1 MPTMNLA
8 TMMISSDAA
17 ISLTPIITAG
27 TMEKMLLKSR
37 VPFLLSQTN
46 TFH

>member
-8 TMMISSDAA
+8 TMMISYDLA

-27 TMEKMLLKSR
+27 AMEKMLLKRR
-37 VPFLLSQTN
+37 VPFLSPGRCS
-46 TFH
+46 